1 MAERKITVAE
11 KFAAT
16 IALFEGVE
24 PEIEWNA
31 ADAVEFLKDR
41 AEKAKGKPRVHKA
54 KPETVEFRARVAEW
68 VEGQNAPVTAKETG
82 AALGESTQM
91 ASAALRFLV
100 KEGVVIAHDGEKAR
114 DPKTYE
120 IAR

>member
-1 MAERKITVAE
+1 MAEKKITVAE

-24 PEIEWNA
+24 PEIAWDA

-41 AEKAKGKPRVHKA
+41 AEKAKGKPRAHKA
-54 KPETVEFRARVAEW
+54 KPETVEFRERVAEFMA
-68 VEGQNAPVTAKETG
+68 GQAEPMTAKEVG
-82 AALGESTQM
+82 AALGESTQK
-91 ASAALRFLV
+91 ASAALRFLAG
-100 KEGVVIAHDGEKAR
+100 EGAVIAHDGEKAR

>member
-1 MAERKITVAE
+1 MAEKKITVAE

-24 PEIEWNA
+24 PEIAWDA
-31 ADAVEFLKDR
+31 ADAVEFLRDR
-41 AEKAKGKPRVHKA
+41 AEKAKGKPRAHKT
-54 KPETVEFRARVAEW
+54 KPETIEFRAAVAQFL
-68 VEGQNAPVTAKETG
+68 EGQDAPMTAKEVG
-82 AALGESTQM
+82 AALGESTQK

-100 KEGVVIAHDGEKAR
+100 NEGMAIAHNGEKAR
-114 DPKTYE
+114 DAKTYE